1 MLVWTDKIE
10 AANIYLHKLLITIK
24 SGVNSVSKKTQ
35 SDQTEVQSN
44 DTVDIS
50 EGKEGQCYSLK
61 QLGRDIIEVVVPAV
75 ILFFFI
81 HTFFL
86 EARYVPSPSMVPTI
100 EVQDRFLS
108 NKTAYWFKKP
118 QRYDII
124 IFKPPASAGA
134 KEDFVKRIIGLPGE
148 TILVHNGV
156 VYINGRPLEE
166 PYITPD
172 RAPVAEFGPYTIPD
186 GNLFVM
192 GDNRNNSQ
200 DSRYWGSLPIKNI
213 KGKAWWRFWPL
224 KRMGIV
230 K

>member
-1 MLVWTDKIE
+1 LAKK
-10 AANIYLHKLLITIK
+10 KLSQTK
-24 SGVNSVSKKTQ
+24 AGEQKNVYTFKKF
-35 SDQTEVQSN
+35 
-44 DTVDIS
+44 
-50 EGKEGQCYSLK
+50 
-61 QLGRDIIEVVVPAV
+61 GRDLFEVVVPAV
-75 ILFFFI
+75 VLFLII

-108 NKTAYWFKKP
+108 NKTAYWFQKP

-124 IFKPPASAGA
+124 IFKPPAELGI
-134 KEDFVKRIIGLPGE
+134 KEDFVKRVIGLPGE
-148 TILVHNGV
+148 TIAVYNGV
-156 VYINGRPLEE
+156 VYINKKPLSE

-172 RAPVAEFGPYTIPD
+172 RAPLANFDPYIIPD
-186 GNLFVM
+186 GKLFMM

-200 DSRYWGSLPIKNI
+200 DSRYWGALPVENI

-224 KRMGIV
+224 NRMGIV

>member
-1 MLVWTDKIE
+1 M
-10 AANIYLHKLLITIK
+10 
-24 SGVNSVSKKTQ
+24 SKKSTNE
-35 SDQTEVQSN
+35 SKRN
-44 DTVDIS
+44 
-50 EGKEGQCYSLK
+50 GGYSLK

-75 ILFFFI
+75 VLFLII

-124 IFKPPASAGA
+124 IFSPPAELGS
-134 KEDFVKRIIGLPGE
+134 KEDFVKRVIGLPGE
-148 TILVHNGV
+148 TIRVHNGV
-156 VYINGRPLEE
+156 VYINDRPLSE

-172 RAPVAEFGPYTIPD
+172 RAPVAEFDPFVIPE

-200 DSRYWGSLPIKNI
+200 DSRYWGPLPIENI

-224 KRMGIV
+224 NRIGLV